1 MENKRLFI
9 QKLPLA
15 DQTSFVAK
23 TFRTPHFEVS
33 WHQHTEV
40 ELILFTESYGQ
51 CFAGNY
57 AGEYTTGD
65 IFIFGANLPHNFQKH
80 GDQIASAVVVQFR
93 EDMWGSAFMDMPES
107 KAIRQFL
114 VTALRGLK
122 LSPAG
127 REAITPLLRSLENQK
142 GFARIL
148 TLFQCLHYLAEH
160 RCYTFLSTQEIK
172 PLNAREQER
181 IDRVFNYTFENFR
194 EPISINQVAGLVRM
208 SVPAFCSYFKKRAH
222 KTYLDFLIEVR
233 ISCASQLLAD
243 TGMPI
248 SEVCYASGF
257 NTLSNFHRQFSKIK
271 GSSPQ
276 QYRKAL
282 AGRQTAVIVS

>member
-23 TFRTPHFEVS
+23 KFRTPHFEVS
-33 WHQHTEV
+33 WHQHMEV

-57 AGEYTTGD
+57 AGEYTTSD

-80 GDQIASAVVVQFR
+80 GDQVASAVVVQFR
-93 EDMWGSAFMDMPES
+93 EDMWGTAFLDMPES

-114 VTALRGLK
+114 TTALRGLK
-122 LSPAG
+122 LLPAG
-127 REAITPLLRSLENQK
+127 REVLVPLLLSLVKQQ

-148 TLFQCLHYLAEH
+148 TLCQCLHYLAEH
-160 RCYTFLSTQEIK
+160 PCYTFLSTQEIK

-194 EPISINQVAGLVRM
+194 EPIVINQVAELVRM

-222 KTYLDFLIEVR
+222 KTYIDFLIEVR

-243 TGMPI
+243 TSMPV

-276 QYRKAL
+276 QYRSAL
-282 AGRQTAVIVS
+282 AGRQSAVMVS